1 MDENKDLIN
10 EVEPE
15 QDSPRKR
22 IAKRRQARG
31 GGSPWMVG
39 LVLIAVGVVF
49 LLQNTTG
56 FYINSWWAFFI
67 LIPAFGSFENA
78 WRVYQASGSFN
89 ASARSSLIGGIVL
102 SAVAAVFLFNLDWVI
117 FGPVMLI
124 VGGAALLLSSL
135 AK

>member
-1 MDENKDLIN
+1 MDENKELKN

-15 QDSPRKR
+15 QESRRDRMT
-22 IAKRRQARG
+22 KRRQERG

-39 LVLIAVGVVF
+39 LVLVAVGVVF

-56 FYINSWWAFFI
+56 LYINNWWAFFI

-78 WRVYQASGSFN
+78 WRVYQHNGSFN
-89 ASARSSLIGGIVL
+89 ASARSSLIGGIAL
-102 SAVAAVFLFNLDWVI
+102 TAVAAVFLFNLDWVI
-117 FGPVMLI
+117 FGPVLLI
-124 VGGAALLLSSL
+124 LGGAALLLSSL

>member
-56 FYINSWWAFFI
+56 FYINNWWAFFI
-67 LIPAFGSFENA
+67 LIPRLVPLRTPG
-78 WRVYQASGSFN
+78 
-89 ASARSSLIGGIVL
+89 
-102 SAVAAVFLFNLDWVI
+102 VFIKPADHSTRPPEVH
-117 FGPVMLI
+117 
-124 VGGAALLLSSL
+124 
-135 AK
+135 